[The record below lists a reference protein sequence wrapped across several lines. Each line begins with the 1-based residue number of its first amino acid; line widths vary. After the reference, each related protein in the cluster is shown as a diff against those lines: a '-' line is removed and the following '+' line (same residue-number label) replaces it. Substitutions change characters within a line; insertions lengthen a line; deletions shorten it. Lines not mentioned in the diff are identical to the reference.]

1 MLQTG
6 PQIINEIARMDKGC
20 TANFI
25 TSLHIWELTCSSPVI
40 LSGDHALPPF

>member
-6 PQIINEIARMDKGC
+6 PQIINEIARMEKGC

-25 TSLHIWELTCSSPVI
+25 TCSSPVI
-40 LSGDHALPPF
+40 LSDDHALPPF